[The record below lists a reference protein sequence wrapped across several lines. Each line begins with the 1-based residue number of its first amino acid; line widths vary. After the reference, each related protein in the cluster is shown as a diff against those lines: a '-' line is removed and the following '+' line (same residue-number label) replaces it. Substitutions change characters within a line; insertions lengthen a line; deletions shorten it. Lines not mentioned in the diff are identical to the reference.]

1 MCIFCVYFFVIG
13 CDIDFKV
20 SLCLPLMFSELNAT
34 DFFLEDG
41 LADQI
46 SEQAIASIFVFFI
59 PVHEISE
66 E

>member
-1 MCIFCVYFFVIG
+1 
-13 CDIDFKV
+13 
-20 SLCLPLMFSELNAT
+20 MFSELNAT

-66 E
+66 EKGEIEDEHEEGSHANAEYFLG